1 MYRILIFEPDNK
13 KGLPLIFHL
22 LLVLLSD
29 VDKIMNSV
37 KGLFNNK
44 SLVLNPHSYFHSI
57 TNTSKVL
64 KQNVVEWP
72 SGLRIQSLRSRQ
84 FESRLHHYP
93 YYFTSFKLDKKHRAT
108 SSRH

>member
-64 KQNVVEWP
+64 KQNVVEWQ
-72 SGLRIQSLRSRQ
+72 SGLRLKSLRWRG
-84 FESRLHHYP
+84 FESRFHHYP